1 MDRKHLVHDT
11 CMVYF
16 VAWYESWMLDF
27 NDRNFPK
34 LCISFPILALHF
46 GEDFMKIGTNL
57 AKLKVHENF
66 HNNVNDFFF
75 WFVKKTFKIKK
86 KCLKLEYFFPQTG
99 HKFFWVGGILSE

>member
-46 GEDFMKIGTNL
+46 SEDFMKIGTNL
-57 AKLKVHENF
+57 AKLQVHEIF
-66 HNNVNDFFF
+66 HNNVNVVLF
-75 WFVKKTFKIKK
+75 IGL
-86 KCLKLEYFFPQTG
+86 LKR
-99 HKFFWVGGILSE
+99 LSK